1 MGQKE
6 EAKKEGGEKKGGDA
20 AVKKEE
26 KPTAVVLKADLH
38 CEGCAKKVR
47 RSIRHFDG
55 VEDVKT
61 DWESGKL
68 TVKGNVDPAWL
79 RDILASKIKKKVE
92 ILSPQPKKDG
102 GGGGG
107 AAGDKKSDDKSAKKD
122 EKDTE
127 KKPKEPQVSTVVL
140 TVRLH
145 CDGCAD
151 KVKRIIRKIN
161 GVKDVDVDLA
171 KDLVTVKGSMDVK
184 EITAYL
190 REKLKRG
197 VEVVPSKK
205 DGGEGEKKK
214 MVDDGE
220 KKEKKEKGGGSE
232 SSKVEANKME
242 YHGFQSNTFY
252 ARPIYNQSYYNQDYG
267 LTMSDPS
274 SSHAAMGYSYPY
286 AHAPPPYM
294 HVPPTPPPTYV
305 HAPSPNM
312 FSDEDP
318 NACSVM

>member
-1 MGQKE
+1 M
-6 EAKKEGGEKKGGDA
+6 
-20 AVKKEE
+20 
-26 KPTAVVLKADLH
+26 H

-102 GGGGG
+102 GGGA

-151 KVKRIIRKIN
+151 KVKRVIRKIN

-171 KDLVTVKGSMDVK
+171 KDLVTVKGTMDIK
-184 EITAYL
+184 ELTAYL

-205 DGGEGEKKK
+205 DGGG
-214 MVDDGE
+214 
-220 KKEKKEKGGGSE
+220 
-232 SSKVEANKME
+232 
-242 YHGFQSNTFY
+242 
-252 ARPIYNQSYYNQDYG
+252 DYG

-274 SSHAAMGYSYPY
+274 SSSHTGYSSYPY